1 MMKPKS
7 SNLQNYIDY
16 LSLPKGLFPAIDK
29 VYKAMDGRI
38 WLIDNSYAMNE
49 MDSHLIRSD
58 PEFEQIEKQDGV
70 SRWDELSQ
78 CVEFH
83 IKMASRVWIPTQ
95 FRLLNQCEG
104 LPKRLNVCWGEP
116 GEVTNER
123 EYVMHNLKNV
133 RLDQQTNY
141 LAKHLR
147 KLARYLE
154 RDSVILREKNDYV
167 AVVICTH
174 GVPTDENGKRG
185 RYVIKEFMDAL
196 AQLADLPVK
205 IIFRLT
211 TDDDKVLE
219 FFGSLDVKFDW

>member
-1 MMKPKS
+1 MVSKS

-16 LSLPKGLFPAIDK
+16 LSLPRGLFPAIDK
-29 VYKAMDGRI
+29 VYRAMDGRI

-49 MDSHLIRSD
+49 MDSHVIRSD
-58 PEFEQIEKQDGV
+58 PDFEQIAKHDGV

-95 FRLLNQCEG
+95 FRLLNECEG
-104 LPKRLNVCWGEP
+104 VPCKFNVCWGQP
-116 GEVTNER
+116 DEVKIER
-123 EYVMHNLKNV
+123 EYIMQSLNNV
-133 RLDQQTNY
+133 RLEKRVNH

-147 KLARYLE
+147 KLAKYLD
-154 RDSVILREKNDYV
+154 RDSAILRRKNEYV
-167 AVVICTH
+167 AIIICTH
-174 GVPTDENGKRG
+174 GVPTDENGERG
-185 RYVIKEFMDAL
+185 RHVVKEFMDSL
-196 AQLADLPVK
+196 AQLAELPVK

-219 FFGSLDVKFDW
+219 FFGSLDIKFDW